1 VSVLPAM
8 TKVTGLVGAEI
19 RSPKLD
25 SLAGHLTHC
34 RPLGLSGQP
43 LDSEACVLRLL
54 GADEGSVA
62 WCLLLGW

>member
-1 VSVLPAM
+1 M
-8 TKVTGLVGAEI
+8 TKVTGLVGAET

-43 LDSEACVLRLL
+43 LDSKACVLRLS
-54 GADEGSVA
+54 GADWAGRWTAINQSPERKQ
-62 WCLLLGW
+62 